1 MFARLLNPKASPS
14 VAVLDPPTEME
25 TGPTVDTIE
34 IALPCAVVPRFA
46 EALSAIMDVLKDDNG
61 IDAEPVHD
69 RSPFS
74 PLSLEAL
81 LATAISRSCGAG
93 RPSVSRSPAG
103 LYSPEY
109 WRISVADASR
119 SVVDIVTLAS
129 RGATTRA

>member
-1 MFARLLNPKASPS
+1 MFAKLLNPKASRS
-14 VAVLDPPTEME
+14 VAVLDPPPEIP

-46 EALSAIMDVLKDDNG
+46 EALNSIMDVLRDDNG
-61 IDAEPVHD
+61 TDDEPVRD
-69 RSPFS
+69 LGPLS
-74 PLSLEAL
+74 PLGLEAL
-81 LATAISRSCGAG
+81 LAAAISRSGGAG

-109 WRISVADASR
+109 WRIAVADASR

-129 RGATTRA
+129 RGATHRA

>member
-61 IDAEPVHD
+61 IDAETVRD
-69 RSPFS
+69 RGPFS

-81 LATAISRSCGAG
+81 LATAISRSGGAG

-129 RGATTRA
+129 RGATTRG